1 MLPSPVA
8 LELRTVLV
16 KRPDMTL
23 RFAIADDHAMFRAG
37 LRLLLEDSFQGC
49 AVEEACSLAELEDL
63 LAGDDDFDLVMAD
76 LRMPGM
82 NGGQTFARLRSVF
95 PRARIIAISG
105 SEDRQ
110 DVLDVLGAGAFG
122 FVPKALDPE
131 PMVAAFRQVMAGG
144 VYAPS
149 LLAQAPA
156 GLQPRA
162 VHLPAPSAP
171 IPESPVAALLTPR
184 QRDVLRLLEAGRS
197 NKEIARALDIS
208 EGTVKI
214 HLAAVFRLLDARNR
228 TEAVLKARELLP

>member
-1 MLPSPVA
+1 M
-8 LELRTVLV
+8 V

-49 AVEEACSLAELEDL
+49 TVEEAASLSELEEL

-82 NGGQTFARLRSVF
+82 NGGQTFARLRAGF
-95 PRARIIAISG
+95 PRVRIIAISG

-149 LLAQAPA
+149 LLAQTPMEMHPRPAAALAPA
-156 GLQPRA
+156 PPPQDG
-162 VHLPAPSAP
+162 PAT
-171 IPESPVAALLTPR
+171 ALLTPR